1 MEKVI
6 LTGLATETLNDKT
19 KIIDELPTIDV
30 VKLINEE
37 DKTVAFAVEKELP
50 NIAKAVDAVVLAIK
64 NGGRLIYVGAGT
76 SGRLGILD
84 AVECYPTYGTEKV
97 IGKIA
102 GGDSAFIKAVEG
114 AEDSMELCEND
125 LKDLDLQSND
135 IVCGIA
141 ASGRTPYVI
150 GGLAYAKSVG
160 AKTIAF
166 SCNKDAEISKLGDI
180 VIEVVV
186 GSEVVAGS
194 TRMKAGTSQKLVCN
208 MISTASMIMLGKVYG
223 NLLVDMIPTN
233 KKLVERSIG
242 IVKSAT
248 DCTREVAQKAL
259 EECEYKCKVAILMV
273 LLDIDAKT
281 ATSKLEDNHGYLKKA
296 LK

>member
-1 MEKVI
+1 MDEIKI
-6 LTGLATETLNDKT
+6 SGLATETLNEKT
-19 KIIDELPTIDV
+19 KIIDELPTLDV
-30 VKLINEE
+30 LKLINDE
-37 DKTVAFAVEKELP
+37 DKTVAFAVEKQLP
-50 NIAKAVDAVVLAIK
+50 NIAKAVDIIVPALRD
-64 NGGRLIYVGAGT
+64 GGRLIYIGAGT

-84 AVECYPTYGTEKV
+84 AVECYPTYGTEQV

-114 AEDSMELCEND
+114 AEDSGELCVSD
-125 LKDLDLQSND
+125 LKELGLHSGD

-150 GGLAYAKSVG
+150 GGLEYARSVG

-166 SCNKDAEISKLGDI
+166 SCNSGAEISKHGDI

-208 MISTASMIMLGKVYG
+208 MISTASMIMLGRVYG

-233 KKLVERSIG
+233 KKLVERSVG
-242 IVKSAT
+242 IVRNAT
-248 DCTREVAQKAL
+248 DCSRETALVAL
-259 EECEYKCKVAILMV
+259 EECGFKCKVAILMV
-273 LLDIDAKT
+273 LLSIDAKSAET
-281 ATSKLEDNHGYLKKA
+281 KLNENQGYLKKA
-296 LK
+296 LV